1 MLENARITGL
11 VAAVALSGM
20 VMAQE
25 NRPGAGRDSLF
36 PILDK
41 NGDGTL
47 GQGELDLAISSLR
60 KLDRNQDGTIS
71 QEELRADQGSGG
83 SPRPGGS
90 PRSGGRGI
98 AAPTWSEIDQD
109 GDGKV
114 SLKEA
119 PERMKGR
126 FDRMDQNGDGFL
138 DKEEQERID
147 QMFRRMRGGGG
158 QSPEGRGRGRSPRG
172 GGSGSEDV
180 WKILAEKY
188 DKDRNG
194 EISKEEYT
202 RGGEKFTQLDRNED
216 GKLNEADFLGGRNR
230 GGGRGGRGRGP
241 ERDAGAGARSGIPEE
256 GADAPDF
263 ELAYASKDGTAKN
276 GRKVKLSSFK
286 GDKPVAL
293 VFGSY
298 T

>member
-1 MLENARITGL
+1 MLKNATITGL
-11 VAAVALSGM
+11 AAAVALSGM
-20 VMAQE
+20 VIAQE
-25 NRPGAGRDSLF
+25 SRPGGSRDSLF
-36 PILDK
+36 PTLDK

-47 GQGELDLAISSLR
+47 GQEELDLAVSSLR

-71 QEELRADQGSGG
+71 QEELRAEQGSGG
-83 SPRPGGS
+83 SPRPAGS
-90 PRSGGRGI
+90 PRPGGRGM
-98 AAPTWSEIDQD
+98 AAPVWSEIDQD

-114 SLKEA
+114 SLQEA

-158 QSPEGRGRGRSPRG
+158 RPPQGGGGGRPPRG
-172 GGSGSEDV
+172 GGRGGEDV

-230 GGGRGGRGRGP
+230 GGGRGGRGTG
-241 ERDAGAGARSGIPEE
+241 RDGGAGARSGVPEE
-256 GADAPDF
+256 GSDAPDF
-263 ELAYASKDGTAKN
+263 ELAYASKEGTAKN
-276 GRKVKLSSFK
+276 GRKVRLSSFE
-286 GDKPVAL
+286 GDRPVAL

>member
-147 QMFRRMRGGGG
+147 KC
-158 QSPEGRGRGRSPRG
+158 S
-172 GGSGSEDV
+172 
-180 WKILAEKY
+180 
-188 DKDRNG
+188 
-194 EISKEEYT
+194 
-202 RGGEKFTQLDRNED
+202 
-216 GKLNEADFLGGRNR
+216 
-230 GGGRGGRGRGP
+230 
-241 ERDAGAGARSGIPEE
+241 
-256 GADAPDF
+256 
-263 ELAYASKDGTAKN
+263 
-276 GRKVKLSSFK
+276 
-286 GDKPVAL
+286 VA
-293 VFGSY
+293 
-298 T
+298 

>member
-1 MLENARITGL
+1 MEHW
-11 VAAVALSGM
+11 
-20 VMAQE
+20 
-25 NRPGAGRDSLF
+25 GRGNL
-36 PILDK
+36 
-41 NGDGTL
+41 TL
-47 GQGELDLAISSLR
+47 RSLR
-60 KLDRNQDGTIS
+60 YANWIAIRMGPSRKRSCGQIRGV
-71 QEELRADQGSGG
+71 EEVRV
-83 SPRPGGS
+83 PGGS

-241 ERDAGAGARSGIPEE
+241 GRDAGAGARSGIP
-256 GADAPDF
+256 
-263 ELAYASKDGTAKN
+263 
-276 GRKVKLSSFK
+276 
-286 GDKPVAL
+286 
-293 VFGSY
+293 
-298 T
+298 